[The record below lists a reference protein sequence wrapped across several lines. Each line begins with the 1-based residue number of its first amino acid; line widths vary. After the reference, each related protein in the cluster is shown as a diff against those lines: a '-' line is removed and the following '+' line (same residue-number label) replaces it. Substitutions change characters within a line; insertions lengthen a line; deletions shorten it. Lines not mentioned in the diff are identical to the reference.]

1 MSTAEI
7 ENDSEVLVDDKKKKL
22 TTPELISELV
32 SLVQAYESNNETF
45 NEKFKQFESD
55 KKEHDSSEKKI
66 MRNINNIITRINKV
80 IVHEHSKKKPR
91 NTTNAGKGGFNKP
104 LPVPEVLRKFIGIN
118 EDELMS
124 RPQVTKLL
132 NQKFQELDLMKK
144 EKDDNDKVIKIIIL
158 DKATAKKLHRT
169 NGDKIRTKDI
179 QTFISQFYHEEKAAT
194 TSS

>member
-7 ENDSEVLVDDKKKKL
+7 DNDSESLMDDKKKKL
-22 TTPELISELV
+22 TTPELISELI
-32 SLVQAYESNNETF
+32 SLFESYEHINETF
-45 NEKFKQFESD
+45 NNKFKQFEAD

-66 MRNINNIITRINKV
+66 MRNINSVISRINKV
-80 IVHEHSKKKPR
+80 IVHEHAKKKPR

-104 LPVPEVLRKFIGIN
+104 VPVPEVLRKFIGIN

-144 EKDDNDKVIKIIIL
+144 EKDDNDKIIKIITL

-179 QTFISQFYHEEKAAT
+179 QTFISQFYHEEKAKAT
-194 TSS
+194 SE

>member
-1 MSTAEI
+1 MSTVEI
-7 ENDSEVLVDDKKKKL
+7 DDSEVLVDDKKKKL
-22 TTPELISELV
+22 TQPELISELI
-32 SLVQAYESNNETF
+32 SLMQSYEANNESF
-45 NEKFKQFESD
+45 NEKFKQFEAD
-55 KKEHDSSEKKI
+55 KKEHDSIEKKL
-66 MRNINNIITRINKV
+66 MRNINNIIGRINKV
-80 IVHEHSKKKPR
+80 VVHEHSKKKPR

-118 EDELMS
+118 DDELMS

-144 EKDDNDKVIKIIIL
+144 EKDDNEKVIKIIIL

-179 QTFISQFYHEEKAAT
+179 QTFISQFYHEEKAAAA
-194 TSS
+194 SS

>member
-1 MSTAEI
+1 MSATEI

-22 TTPELISELV
+22 TTPELISELM
-32 SLVQAYESNNETF
+32 SLIEAYESNNEAF

-55 KKEHDSSEKKI
+55 KKEHDSAEKKI
-66 MRNINNIITRINKV
+66 MRNINNIISRINKV

-179 QTFISQFYHEEKAAT
+179 QTFISQFYHEEKTAAA
-194 TSS
+194 SS